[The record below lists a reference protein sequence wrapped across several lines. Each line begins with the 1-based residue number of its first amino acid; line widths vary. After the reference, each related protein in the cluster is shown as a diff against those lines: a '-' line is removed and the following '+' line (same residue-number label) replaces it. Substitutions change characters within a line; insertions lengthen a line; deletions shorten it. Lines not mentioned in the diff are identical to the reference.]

1 MSIGNNLYNARKKC
15 GMTQEEVA
23 KKLNISRQT
32 LSKWESG
39 DSTPDIGVFK
49 ELAVIY
55 STTMDKLAEYDPTV
69 AEIEKAIENT
79 CEKVHEKVDWNKVW
93 GKKYP
98 VLLSYSDKV
107 DCEKYA
113 SVLREL
119 LTDLQKTYGYND
131 RDTFLVLKDILAQL
145 WFGEKGK

>member
-1 MSIGNNLYNARKKC
+1 MSIGNNLYNSRKKC

-39 DSTPDIGVFK
+39 DSIPNIGVFK
-49 ELAVIY
+49 ELARIY
-55 STTMDKLAEYDPTV
+55 STTMDRLAEYDPAV

-79 CEKVHEKVDWNKVW
+79 GEEVHEKVDWNKVW

-98 VLLSYSDKV
+98 VLLSYRDKV
-107 DCEKYA
+107 DCGKYA
-113 SVLREL
+113 SVLCEL

-131 RDTFLVLKDILAQL
+131 RDTYLVLKDILSQV
-145 WFGEKGK
+145 WFGRKGK

>member
-39 DSTPDIGVFK
+39 GSIPDIGVFK
-49 ELAVIY
+49 ELARIY
-55 STTMDKLAEYDPTV
+55 STTMDRLAEYDPAV

-79 CEKVHEKVDWNKVW
+79 GEEVHEKVDWNKVW

-98 VLLSYSDKV
+98 VLLSYRDKV
-107 DCEKYA
+107 DCGKYA
-113 SVLREL
+113 SVLCEL
-119 LTDLQKTYGYND
+119 LTDLQK
-131 RDTFLVLKDILAQL
+131 
-145 WFGEKGK
+145 

>member
-39 DSTPDIGVFK
+39 GSIPDIGVFK
-49 ELAVIY
+49 ELARIY
-55 STTMDKLAEYDPTV
+55 STTMDRLAEYDPAV

-79 CEKVHEKVDWNKVW
+79 GEEVHEKVDWNKVW

-98 VLLSYSDKV
+98 VLLSYRDKV
-107 DCEKYA
+107 DCGKYA
-113 SVLREL
+113 SVLCEL

-131 RDTFLVLKDILAQL
+131 RDTYLVLKDILAQL
-145 WFGEKGK
+145 WFGRKGK